1 MGLCHKVEDGEFGLP
16 WRKTETTAQLLQED
30 GQTVCRTEE
39 KYRIYF
45 GYINSF
51 IEDVDHTQVVRQSVT
66 KVFCQLLTLRLRRI
80 GSLAFCIES
89 VFLELKG
96 HKVGMF
102 LIDAEAQSATGVFI
116 GQVTV

>member
-30 GQTVCRTEE
+30 GQTVRRTEE

-45 GYINSF
+45 GYIDSF
-51 IEDVDHTQVVRQSVT
+51 IEDVDHTQVMYQSVT

-80 GSLAFCIES
+80 GSQAFALNPY
-89 VFLELKG
+89 FWN
-96 HKVGMF
+96 
-102 LIDAEAQSATGVFI
+102 
-116 GQVTV
+116 